1 MKISYN
7 KFGNKLLKIRP
18 NKNKSFLFKIIT
30 KNLKKYN
37 KLSNQINKE
46 IIHNIVF
53 DEKKRIVSIFKD
65 YLLWDETSEFLKR
78 FYKLKESSSRIPNI
92 CEYYEN
98 YTLYAPI
105 YYSNEYEITKTMVK
119 YTKRKKKYLEYIEE
133 HEDDFKK
140 NNNKKKKKRKENFE
154 PLIKSE
160 LIKTANTINNTAQT
174 IELTQYKEKKMS
186 FSEIFDELSS
196 TINLKKDKIYN
207 IKDKI
212 KHFKQNK
219 KFINNK
225 KLLIESS
232 DLSKPSI
239 TNNISKTIE
248 KKNQNNNLNIKKL
261 HLKIPKIKE
270 LKLNLN
276 NIYFNTNTNLNFD
289 NFNKNSNNIVLTT
302 IPNSERFIPTQ
313 SDDLFKEKIH
323 KIKRNKIN
331 LFSNPIFESLTSRNV
346 ANTSRNNN
354 KHHLVLKI
362 SNHQG
367 SYRNNSNES
376 KTFGTTKSRN
386 KNNKKIN
393 LNIHSDN
400 INLYF
405 DKKKNSK
412 SNVQNNLSL
421 KKKLLLGDK
430 KSINYP
436 IITNNNQT
444 PNKYI
449 IINDNPK
456 YKSVVKRNANRNNN
470 NYLNVKNNTL
480 NIKRQFYQY

>member
-7 KFGNKLLKIRP
+7 KSRNKLLKIRP
-18 NKNKSFLFKIIT
+18 MKNKSLLYKIISQ
-30 KNLKKYN
+30 NLKKYN
-37 KLSNQINKE
+37 KLSNELNKE

-78 FYKLKESSSRIPNI
+78 YYKLKESSSRIPNI

-98 YTLYAPI
+98 YTLFAPI
-105 YYSNEYEITKTMVK
+105 YYSNEFPITKIMIK
-119 YTKRKKKYLEYIEE
+119 YTTRKKKYLEYIEE

-140 NNNKKKKKRKENFE
+140 NNKKNKKKRKENFE

-160 LIKTANTINNTAQT
+160 LIKTVNTINNTAQT
-174 IELTQYKEKKMS
+174 IELTQYKEEKMS

-196 TINLKKDKIYN
+196 TINLKKDKMYN
-207 IKDKI
+207 IKNKI
-212 KHFKQNK
+212 KNFKQNK

-225 KLLIESS
+225 KLQFESS

-239 TNNISKTIE
+239 INNISKTNE
-248 KKNQNNNLNIKKL
+248 KNHNNINIKKL
-261 HLKIPKIKE
+261 HLKMPKVKE

-276 NIYFNTNTNLNFD
+276 NIYLNTNTNLNFD
-289 NFNKNSNNIVLTT
+289 NLKRNSNNIVLTT

-331 LFSNPIFESLTSRNV
+331 LFPNPIFESLTSRNV

-354 KHHLVLKI
+354 KHHLVLKQI
-362 SNHQG
+362 SNHQI
-367 SYRNNSNES
+367 SYRNKSNES
-376 KTFGTTKSRN
+376 KTFGTTKSVN

-393 LNIHSDN
+393 LNINSEN
-400 INLYF
+400 INFYF
-405 DKKKNSK
+405 DKKKSSR
-412 SNVQNNLSL
+412 SNGQNNFSI
-421 KKKLLLGDK
+421 KKKLFLGDK
-430 KSINYP
+430 ESTHYP
-436 IITNNNQT
+436 IIKTNNQT

-449 IINDNPK
+449 NIKDNPK
-456 YKSVVKRNANRNNN
+456 YKSVVKRNGNSNNN

-480 NIKRQFYQY
+480 NIKRQIYQY